1 MRTSLRGHPWPS
13 TVTTATAQVA
23 ATNPEVK
30 GGHPPTTLRLPGQPP
45 RGPTRTRR
53 ASAAPT
59 ETGNP
64 EHHRVPASPLP
75 PTVNMGQVPNP
86 MESLLLLE
94 CQATHL
100 VCQASQGQEVLLD
113 PPVLVD
119 PMDCQWAIRIK
130 MEYRQVFPV
139 LSHPGHHW

>member
-1 MRTSLRGHPWPS
+1 
-13 TVTTATAQVA
+13 
-23 ATNPEVK
+23 
-30 GGHPPTTLRLPGQPP
+30 
-45 RGPTRTRR
+45 
-53 ASAAPT
+53 
-59 ETGNP
+59 
-64 EHHRVPASPLP
+64 
-75 PTVNMGQVPNP
+75 MGQVPNP

-119 PMDCQWAIRIK
+119 QTDCQWAIPIR